1 MLMIDIIL
9 FLLFWIC
16 ISILCFYCVL
26 GLLKSNHL
34 FQLEK
39 CMNNVKYIDILLF
52 AIMFS
57 SPLLLVFG
65 VIGFCITKVLNPN
78 ILNILFTKIIQE
90 IINDK

>member
-1 MLMIDIIL
+1 MLMINIIL

-26 GLLKSNHL
+26 GWLKSNHL

-39 CMNNVKYIDILLF
+39 YMNNVKYIDILLF